1 MLYETNLF
9 QIVLLQKRGGGPASS
24 PLGYIEK
31 KENQILQG
39 LIFAEAA
46 NKSIRS

>member
-1 MLYETNLF
+1 MKLTYFKLF
-9 QIVLLQKRGGGPASS
+9 YYKKGGGGPASS
-24 PLGYIEK
+24 PLGIYRK

>member
-1 MLYETNLF
+1 MKLTYFKLF
-9 QIVLLQKRGGGPASS
+9 YYKKGGWRASLL
-24 PLGYIEK
+24 PLGIYRK

>member
-1 MLYETNLF
+1 MKLTYFKLF
-9 QIVLLQKRGGGPASS
+9 YYRKGGGGPASS

>member
-1 MLYETNLF
+1 MKLTYFKLF
-9 QIVLLQKRGGGPASS
+9 YYKKGEEDQPP
-24 PLGYIEK
+24 PLGIYRK

>member
-1 MLYETNLF
+1 MKLTYFKLF
-9 QIVLLQKRGGGPASS
+9 YYKRGEEDQPPP

>member
-1 MLYETNLF
+1 MKLIYFKLF
-9 QIVLLQKRGGGPASS
+9 YYKKVGGGPASS
-24 PLGYIEK
+24 HLGYIEK